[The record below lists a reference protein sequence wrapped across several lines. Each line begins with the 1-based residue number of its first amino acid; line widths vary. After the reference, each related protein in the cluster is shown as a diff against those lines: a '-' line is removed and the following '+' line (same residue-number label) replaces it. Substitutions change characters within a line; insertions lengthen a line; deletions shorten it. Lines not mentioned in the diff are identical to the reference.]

1 MKDRFQKYLAAENLF
16 SKEDKLILGISGGA
30 DSVALAS
37 LLSSLGYNISFAHC
51 NFNLRGDE
59 SKKDERFVREYSRQL
74 QVELYVESFDTYQY
88 AKKKKISIQMA
99 ARELRFEW
107 FESLR
112 HDTGSKYVLLAHH
125 ADDNIE
131 TFFINLIRG
140 SGIRGFLG
148 IKSVYEK
155 IIRPLIPFSRQEI
168 EDYLG
173 DINQDFRH
181 DSSNDETK
189 YLRNNIR
196 HNLMPMIKELN
207 PSFER
212 TLINEQEYLNDVFNI
227 YIESIDK
234 VKPKVITT
242 MDKDRLV
249 IDIKQLTKHKYYSVI
264 LREILI
270 PYGFNQID
278 KIINAF
284 NTVSGKIF
292 ESDLY
297 MLLINRD
304 EIIISCRKDYSN
316 NLSVNISKDLDEITD
331 PINLIFSISDSTKW
345 EEGMNIAYLDFDKLT
360 FPLTIRRWVEGD
372 VFFPLGMTDKK
383 KLSDFF
389 IDNKFSLFDKKN
401 CWLLCS
407 ENDIVWIIGHRI
419 DDRFKITKTT
429 KKSYI
434 AKLLI

>member
-1 MKDRFQKYLAAENLF
+1 MKDKFQKYLDSESLF
-16 SKEDKLILGISGGA
+16 SKEDKLILAISGGA

-37 LLSSLGYNISFAHC
+37 LLSSLGYNFSFAHC

-59 SKKDERFVREYSRQL
+59 SNEDERFVRDLSNRF

-88 AKKKKISIQMA
+88 AKEKKMSIQMA

-107 FESLR
+107 FESLSK
-112 HDTGSKYVLLAHH
+112 DTGSKYVLLAHH

-168 EDYLG
+168 EDYLR
-173 DINQDFRH
+173 DINQDFRN

-196 HNLMPMIKELN
+196 HNLVPLLKELN

-212 TLINEQEYLNDVFNI
+212 TFQNEQEYLNDVFNI

-234 VKPKVITT
+234 VKNQVITT
-242 MDKDRLV
+242 KDKDRLV
-249 IDIKQLTKHKYYSVI
+249 IDIKQLIKHKYHSVI

-270 PYGFNQID
+270 PYGFNQIN
-278 KIINAF
+278 KIVNAF
-284 NTVSGKIF
+284 NSTSGKIF
-292 ESDLY
+292 KSDLY
-297 MLLINRD
+297 MLLIDRD
-304 EIIISCRKDYSN
+304 EIIVSSHKDYPH
-316 NLSVNISKDLDEITD
+316 NLSVNISNDLDKITV
-331 PINLIFSISDSTKW
+331 PINLTFRISDDTKW
-345 EEGMNIAYLDFDKLT
+345 EEDMNIAYLDYDKIT
-360 FPLTIRRWVEGD
+360 FPLMIRRWEEGD
-372 VFFPLGMTDKK
+372 AFFPLGMTDKK
-383 KLSDFF
+383 KLSNFF

-419 DDRFKITKTT
+419 DDRFKITETT